1 MTLRN
6 PGKAK
11 PAEQQLPSETEVLD
25 YVRSRPGKV
34 NKRDVARAFGI
45 RSAPQ
50 KLALK
55 RMLRHMTDEGLLE
68 RRTRKFQDPTR
79 LPPVA
84 PVTVTG
90 LDDDGELVAQPLE
103 WDEEAQ
109 GPPPRIL
116 VDARRA
122 TGPGEDKQP
131 PRAGDRILARLSETG
146 DATYP
151 YSARVLRRLEAGT
164 RVLGVLR
171 AGPGDA
177 LRVIP
182 TDKKARNEFE
192 LSASDAGGGV
202 PGELVAVELSGD
214 PRRGIARAKVIER
227 FGSVLDQR
235 NIALIAIH
243 QHGIPDQFPPEVI
256 ADSERAR
263 PAPVKGRVDLRKV
276 PLITIDPPDA
286 RDHDDAVWAA
296 PDDDPANQGGVKV
309 IVAIAD
315 VAHYIRPGGALD
327 REARIRGNSVYF
339 PDRVVP
345 MLPER
350 ISNDLCSLKENEDR
364 PGIACSMVFDSRG
377 RKRSHK
383 FERIIMRSAAS
394 ISYEQAQAAI
404 DGRPDDA
411 TGAILDPVLKPL
423 WQAYGVL
430 MKGRRKREPL
440 ELDIPER
447 KLILDAHGMIER
459 VVTPERL
466 DAHKLIEEFM
476 IQANV
481 AAAETLEAR
490 HSPLIYRVH
499 EAPAPEKVV
508 SLAEFLKTLGISAPK
523 GQVMKPV
530 HFNRI
535 LAQAAGREYQHL
547 VNEVVLRTQSQAVY
561 SPENRGHFG
570 LNLRRYAHFTSPIRR
585 YADLIVHRALVS
597 VHGWGDDGLSEW
609 DMQHMAE
616 TAELISAAERRAMAA
631 ERETVDR
638 LVAAH
643 LSEQTGTV
651 FEARISGATKA
662 GLFVSLNES
671 GADGFVPISSLG
683 TDYFVYDEARRS
695 LIGERSGETFRLG
708 DPVRVK
714 LVEATPVA
722 GGLRFEMVSPG
733 TPGKPLPRRA
743 PGARHQHE
751 RRRGRR

>member
-11 PAEQQLPSETEVLD
+11 PAEQQLPSEAEVLD

-55 RMLRHMTDEGLLE
+55 RMLRHMTDEGLLD

-84 PVTVTG
+84 PLQVTG

-116 VDARRA
+116 VDAKRA

-227 FGSVLDQR
+227 FGSVSDQR

-243 QHGIPDQFPPEVI
+243 QHGIPDQFPREVI
-256 ADSERAR
+256 AEAESAR
-263 PAPVKGRVDLRKV
+263 PAPIKGRVDLRKV

-286 RDHDDAVWAA
+286 RDHDDAVWSA

-350 ISNDLCSLKENEDR
+350 ISNDLCSLKEHQDR

-411 TGAILDPVLKPL
+411 TGAILEPVLRPL

-523 GQVMKPV
+523 GQVMKPT

-535 LAQAAGREYQHL
+535 LAQAAGKEYQHL

-597 VHGWGDDGLSEW
+597 VHDWGDDGLSEW
-609 DMQHMAE
+609 DMQHIAE

-662 GLFVSLNES
+662 GLFVALNES

-722 GGLRFEMVSPG
+722 GGLRFEMVSSG
-733 TPGKPLPRRA
+733 TPGKPLPRHA
-743 PGARHQHE
+743 AGARHQHE